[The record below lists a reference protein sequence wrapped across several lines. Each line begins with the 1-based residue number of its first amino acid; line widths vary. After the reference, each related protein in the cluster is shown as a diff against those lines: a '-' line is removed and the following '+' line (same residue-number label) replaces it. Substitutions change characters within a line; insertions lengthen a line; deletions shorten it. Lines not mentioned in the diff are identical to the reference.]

1 MTVPGAGT
9 EGTMAHEHDWGPEG
23 FCRDVG
29 CAASAA
35 ETVRD
40 FRAKI
45 ARLVEFGGKLTRAKD
60 AEIAR
65 LTHDNGVLRLS
76 RDGEIGA
83 RKLAEGDAD
92 RLRGEN
98 TKERA
103 ARLAAEGALR
113 EYIGTLDI
121 RASGLRAVAE
131 QRQDSGDETAW
142 QTWAKVETY
151 EIVVKEL
158 SALLPP
164 TPAAPQ

>member
-40 FRAKI
+40 FRAEI

-83 RKLAEGDAD
+83 RKLAEDRALVEAARGVAGSETIQQYVGGGFWYVIPQAD
-92 RLRGEN
+92 MLAL
-98 TKERA
+98 RA
-103 ARLAAEGALR
+103 AL
-113 EYIGTLDI
+113 
-121 RASGLRAVAE
+121 
-131 QRQDSGDETAW
+131 
-142 QTWAKVETY
+142 
-151 EIVVKEL
+151 L
-158 SALLPP
+158 SP
-164 TPAAPQ
+164 TPAAPPMECARKGGSGMCYCPECGGPPTPVAP